1 MIKNLFIA
9 LSSLLLAGGLSLQTA
24 EAAKPEKAAKATS
37 TEKTKSR
44 SQPSDKLQGVEKQ
57 PQKKMDQERKELDE
71 GSEQGMEMR
80 DDHSKKWSN
89 FE

>member
-9 LSSLLLAGGLSLQTA
+9 LSALLLAGGLSLQA
-24 EAAKPEKAAKATS
+24 VEAAKPEKAAS
-37 TEKTKSR
+37 TAKSK
-44 SQPSDKLQGVEKQ
+44 SHDKYGDKLQGVEKQ
-57 PQKKMDQERKELDE
+57 QQKKMTQERKELDE

-80 DDHSKKWSN
+80 DEHGKKWSH